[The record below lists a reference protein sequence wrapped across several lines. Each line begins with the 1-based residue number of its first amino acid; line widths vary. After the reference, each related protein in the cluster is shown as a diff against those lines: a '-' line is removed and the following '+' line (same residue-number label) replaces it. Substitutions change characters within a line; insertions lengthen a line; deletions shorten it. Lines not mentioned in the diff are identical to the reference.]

1 MTLTG
6 EQELYKPMTKT
17 TTVPVTDLI
26 DEDEYIME
34 SVDPKQKIFLKLE
47 LSRSGTEVNP
57 AITLING
64 VLS

>member
-1 MTLTG
+1 MTG